1 MKIGIFW
8 FYSDRIIGI
17 AHEFNSNEK
26 DSIGLIDSKYTH
38 VEYWERIK
46 ADIPELRYMEYD
58 EVQRGR
64 VIFDINKN
72 KLNYKFSGATKFVLP
87 PARKSANSNQDAHYP
102 FKCSR

>member
-8 FYSDRIIGI
+8 FYSDKIIGI

-64 VIFDINKN
+64 VIFDINKKTSKKIN
-72 KLNYKFSGATKFVLP
+72 ICHLFCFLYIFTVL
-87 PARKSANSNQDAHYP
+87 QFIYL
-102 FKCSR
+102 C